1 MKCLLWVMMTHMGA
15 ETALM
20 NTIDLSSVKFRVFRD
35 SLVVMCQVN
44 CSSLY
49 VA

>member
-1 MKCLLWVMMTHMGA
+1 MGA

-20 NTIDLSSVKFRVFRD
+20 NTIDMSSVKFGVFRD
-35 SLVVMCQVN
+35 ALVVMCQVN